1 MHYPTD
7 LEWASTLKTQIDG
20 GTLTFADAARD
31 NSDKEDAAKGGDM
44 GWVAKG
50 QLDPQVEAAIFAAPI
65 GKVSDPVKI
74 DGDGVYL
81 FLVTRSRPAR
91 RTRRRSRR
99 IETNAFSTWYSDQ
112 KDAFK
117 IDRDPAI
124 TASDSHELTS
134 ARAA

>member
-7 LEWASTLKTQIDG
+7 LEWAATLKTQIDG

-65 GKVSDPVKI
+65 GKVSDPLKI

-81 FLVTRSRPAR
+81 FLVNQEQTRDAGRDAEGRPSRPTRSRPG
-91 RTRRRSRR
+91 TP
-99 IETNAFSTWYSDQ
+99 TQ

-124 TASDSHELTS
+124 TASDSTS
-134 ARAA
+134 

>member
-7 LEWASTLKTQIDG
+7 LEWAGTLKTQIDG

-31 NSDKEDAAKGGDM
+31 NSDKDDAVKGGDM

-50 QLDPQVEAAIFAAPI
+50 QLDPKVEAAIFAAPI

-81 FLVTRSRPAR
+81 FLVKQEQTRTPDA
-91 RTRRRSRR
+91 TQKQT
-99 IETNAFSTWYSDQ
+99 IETNAFSTWYSAQ
-112 KDAFK
+112 KDAFT

-124 TASDSHELTS
+124 TASDSTG
-134 ARAA
+134 